1 MRVSKQ
7 VAAENRQRILAAAG
21 RLFRERGIDGAGVDA
36 ITKAAGLTHGA
47 FYSQFGSKEAVVVE
61 ALDLILN
68 ESNARWARA
77 AGEADKRQVL
87 ESIIDGYLSSRH
99 RNTLGK
105 GCAVAALGSDL
116 PRQSKKAREVFTE
129 RLEEGLEVLASLVPA
144 RTASRRRDVAT
155 QLFSAMV
162 GGLILARAVGSESVS
177 QRILDT
183 VAKQLKSIAED
194 V

>member
-36 ITKAAGLTHGA
+36 ITEAAGLTHGA

-162 GGLILARAVGSESVS
+162 GGLILARAVGSEPAS

>member
-36 ITKAAGLTHGA
+36 ITEAAGLTHGA

-116 PRQSKKAREVFTE
+116 PRQSKKAREVFTD

>member
-36 ITKAAGLTHGA
+36 ITEAAGLTHGA

-129 RLEEGLEVLASLVPA
+129 RLEEGLEGLASLVPA

>member
-36 ITKAAGLTHGA
+36 ITEAAGLTHGA

-183 VAKQLKSIAED
+183 VAKQLKSIAAD
-194 V
+194 A

>member
-36 ITKAAGLTHGA
+36 ITEAAGLTHGA

>member
-36 ITKAAGLTHGA
+36 ITEAAGLTHGA

-162 GGLILARAVGSESVS
+162 GGLMLARAVGSESVS